1 MTPTVRG
8 TGTAR
13 VAGVFA
19 PVLTPLRSH
28 LAPEVTRLAQHSRW
42 LLDQKAGLALFATMS
57 EANSL
62 AVDER
67 IELLDQLFADGD
79 LLCAVFVMT
88 GLDDVTDRALS
99 AGLQLA
105 GGRSDT

>member
-1 MTPTVRG
+1 MTPTVHG

-13 VAGVFA
+13 VTGFFA
-19 PVLTPLRSH
+19 PVLTPLRSD
-28 LAPEVTRLAQHSRW
+28 LAPDATRLAQHTRW
-42 LLDQKAGLALFATMS
+42 LLDQGAGLALFGTTS

-88 GLDDVTDRALS
+88 GLDDVTDTAPS

-105 GGRSDT
+105 DERSDT